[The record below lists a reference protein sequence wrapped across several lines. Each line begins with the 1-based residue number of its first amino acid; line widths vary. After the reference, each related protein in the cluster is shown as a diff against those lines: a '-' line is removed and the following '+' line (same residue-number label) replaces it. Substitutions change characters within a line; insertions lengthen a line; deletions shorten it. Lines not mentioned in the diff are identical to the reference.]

1 MHLISALEAICDFP
15 NRRDVKVML
24 YFDEAHEFYHLIPN
38 DKDGKT
44 LYDGLWSSLDR
55 FGSSSVFTIFLSTQ
69 SSLTLLAPSA
79 AAARPARQQDTKKLN
94 APITETPF
102 DCHPTFPLH
111 PGKFT
116 LEDLGDLRFLA
127 RFGRPLYESQFTR
140 LIFC

>member
-69 SSLTLLAPSA
+69 SS
-79 AAARPARQQDTKKLN
+79 
-94 APITETPF
+94 
-102 DCHPTFPLH
+102 
-111 PGKFT
+111 
-116 LEDLGDLRFLA
+116 
-127 RFGRPLYESQFTR
+127 
-140 LIFC
+140 